1 MFDEERNNNSN
12 DNSRYTSDSYGG
24 MQNNNSMQ
32 NNSSMNAGSSGNNN
46 ANHYDEYRYA
56 GVHIPPENNKNNKPK
71 KKGGFGRKVLATVA
85 LGLIFGAV
93 AGGALYATSLITGQN
108 RQAAFENSASS
119 AVESGSDKSASIATV
134 SGDSQKSVATTNQ
147 VSSTAPMTGDASA
160 VAEAVMPSIVAI
172 TNNYTSTTQDFFGQQ
187 YQTENES
194 AGSGFIISQNDD
206 ELLIATNEHVVS
218 SADKLQVQFVDG
230 TTAEASLKGEDEGA
244 DLAVIS
250 VKLSDVSSNTI
261 SQIKVA
267 TLGDSDTLKVGQQVV
282 AIGNALG
289 YGQSVTQGVVSAIDR
304 ELQLDN
310 GTHKLI
316 QTDAA
321 INPGNSGGAL
331 LDMNGNVIG
340 INEAKL
346 AETGVEGM
354 GYSIPI
360 STAKPII
367 ESLMSQETKTKADE
381 SERGYLGIS
390 GADVTSDVASQYN
403 MPQGIYIARV
413 GKGLAAEAAG
423 LEKGDIIT
431 SFDGQGVQ
439 TMTQLQSL
447 IQYYKAGQTV
457 EIVAM
462 VPKENEYGYE
472 EKKFSVT
479 LGSSMDSSSS
489 SSGSSSGSSGQND
502 QQMPGNGNGGNGN
515 NGNNGSSIFGDFFGG
530 Y

>member
-1 MFDEERNNNSN
+1 MFDDERNINSE
-12 DNSRYTSDSYGG
+12 DNRRFTSDSYGG
-24 MQNNNSMQ
+24 MQNN
-32 NNSSMNAGSSGNNN
+32 SSVNAGSSGNNN
-46 ANHYDEYRYA
+46 ANSYDEYRYA
-56 GVHIPPENNKNNKPK
+56 GAHVPPENGNRNRTK
-71 KKGGFGRKVLATVA
+71 KKMGFGRKVLATVA
-85 LGLIFGAV
+85 LGLVFGAV
-93 AGGALYATSLITGQN
+93 AGGALYATSLITSHGSK
-108 RQAAFENSASS
+108 EVAS
-119 AVESGSDKSASIATV
+119 VESPAETGGNQSASIATV
-134 SGDSQKSVATTNQ
+134 SGDSKKSVATTNQ
-147 VSSTAPMTGDASA
+147 VSTTAPMTGDVSA

-187 YQTENES
+187 YKTENES
-194 AGSGFIISQNDD
+194 AGSGFIISQDDD

-218 SADKLQVQFVDG
+218 SANKLQVQFIDD
-230 TTAEASLKGEDEGA
+230 TTAEASLKGEDEEA

-250 VKLSDVSSNTI
+250 VKLSDISDDTI
-261 SQIKVA
+261 SKIKVA
-267 TLGDSDTLKVGQQVV
+267 TLGDSDVLKVGQQVV

-289 YGQSVTQGVVSAIDR
+289 YGQSVTVGYVSALNR
-304 ELQLDN
+304 EIKLDN

-354 GYSIPI
+354 GYSIPV

-367 ESLMSQETKTKADE
+367 ESLMSHETKVKADE
-381 SERGYLGIS
+381 TERGYLGIS
-390 GADVTSDVASQYN
+390 GVDVTSDVAEQYN

-413 GKGLAAEAAG
+413 GSGLAAEEAG
-423 LEKGDIIT
+423 LKKGDIIT

-479 LGSSMDSSSS
+479 LASSMDSSGNSS
-489 SSGSSSGSSGQND
+489 STPSSQDDQSDRGDSGDMG
-502 QQMPGNGNGGNGN
+502 
-515 NGNNGSSIFGDFFGG
+515 GSSIFGDFFDR